1 MCFDSHKVPGIWIQA
16 LIYPIPKS
24 PTNDPR
30 VPLNYRGISLLSVI
44 SKLYTSAL
52 NTRLSNYTEENDYI
66 VNEQNGFRPDR
77 SCLDHIFVLKDAL
90 RIRNELNSQTFCA
103 FIDFRKA
110 FDYIDRDALMYKLR
124 NIGIKGNFYYA
135 IKALYANA
143 KSCVQ
148 VNEKLTS
155 WFDVSSGVRQGDSLS
170 PTLFSIFLNDLAVEI
185 KQLNAGIT
193 IGDICLS
200 ILLYADD
207 ICLMASS
214 AENLQAMLDVVSK
227 WCTKWGMQIN
237 VKKTQIMHVRNHQ
250 RPRSD
255 FQFTC
260 GGSPLSYTDTYK
272 YLGYTLHELFRTSKM
287 SKF

>member
-1 MCFDSHKVPGIWIQA
+1 MAAEV
-16 LIYPIPKS
+16 
-24 PTNDPR
+24 
-30 VPLNYRGISLLSVI
+30 
-44 SKLYTSAL
+44 
-52 NTRLSNYTEENDYI
+52 
-66 VNEQNGFRPDR
+66 
-77 SCLDHIFVLKDAL
+77 
-90 RIRNELNSQTFCA
+90 
-103 FIDFRKA
+103 
-110 FDYIDRDALMYKLR
+110 
-124 NIGIKGNFYYA
+124 
-135 IKALYANA
+135 
-143 KSCVQ
+143 
-148 VNEKLTS
+148 
-155 WFDVSSGVRQGDSLS
+155 
-170 PTLFSIFLNDLAVEI
+170 

-207 ICLMASS
+207 ICLMAPS

-272 YLGYTLHELFRTSKM
+272 YLGYTLHEHLSDIKNVEILTASASRSFGRVHSI
-287 SKF
+287 F